1 MVIVAATVDLHLP
14 GVNSLKEKRGIL
26 KTLLARL
33 HKEFNIAV
41 AEVDLHDVWR
51 SAAIGIAIISTAED
65 HAESKLETIL
75 GWIERNR
82 PDLEIVDH
90 TFEII
95 HVG

>member
-26 KTLLARL
+26 KTLIARL

-41 AEVDLHDVWR
+41 AEVDLHDVWQ
-51 SAAIGIAIISTAED
+51 SAAIGIAIISTTEE
-65 HAESKLETIL
+65 HAENKLETIL

-82 PDLEIVDH
+82 PDLEIMDH

-95 HVG
+95 HIR